1 MNKKILLSSVLALT
15 ISLAPIS
22 SAKAMDF
29 QIGPPGPRPSTGD
42 NVWPPLSIAPDYTQM
57 SINKAIINSEDS
69 VKVGEPIKF
78 ETDARSKL
86 GRGDYII
93 SYSWD
98 FGDGNTSSDS
108 VVSHVFNEP
117 GIYTVKLKLEAWRN
131 PGCYY
136 DGPITKYSREITK
149 TIIVE

>member
-22 SAKAMDF
+22 SAKAMDS
-29 QIGPPGPRPSTGD
+29 GLLPPPGDD
-42 NVWPPLSIAPDYTQM
+42 NGSPNSLYDTLLKRVQVS
-57 SINKAIINSEDS
+57 INSEDS
-69 VKVGEPIKF
+69 AKVGEPIKF
-78 ETDARSKL
+78 ESSIIGLAENSRCV
-86 GRGDYII
+86 I

-108 VVSHVFNEP
+108 VASHVFNEP
-117 GIYTVKLKLEAWRN
+117 GIYTVKLKLEAWQN
-131 PGCYY
+131 PGCYH
-136 DGPITKYSREITK
+136 DGPIKKYSREITK

>member
-29 QIGPPGPRPSTGD
+29 QIGPPGPRDENGNVTRPSL
-42 NVWPPLSIAPDYTQM
+42 PQRIQI
-57 SINKAIINSEDS
+57 SINSKDS
-69 VKVGEPIKF
+69 VKAGEPIKF
-78 ETDARSKL
+78 ETDAISKL
-86 GRGDYII
+86 RGGDHIV

-98 FGDGNTSSDS
+98 FGDGNASSDS
-108 VVSHVFNEP
+108 APSHVFTEP
-117 GIYTVKLKLEAWRN
+117 GVYTVKLRFDATAR
-131 PGCYY
+131 PGYQQKELK
-136 DGPITKYSREITK
+136 KYLGETTK

>member
-1 MNKKILLSSVLALT
+1 MNKKILLSSILALT

-22 SAKAMDF
+22 SAKAMD
-29 QIGPPGPRPSTGD
+29 GPRGPIDD
-42 NVWPPLSIAPDYTQM
+42 NGRPPYSIAPDYTRM
-57 SINKAIINSEDS
+57 GINKAIINSEDS

-78 ETDARSKL
+78 ESIL
-86 GRGDYII
+86 GDRVVNTSAI

-108 VVSHVFNEP
+108 VVSHVFNES
-117 GIYTVKLKLEAWRN
+117 GIYTVKLKLEAWTS
-131 PGCYY
+131 PGCYHN
-136 DGPITKYSREITK
+136 GPIKKYSREITK